1 LTTRDLYEVLGVTHG
16 ASQDEIKSAYR
27 RLARQHHPDVNPN
40 DPTAEEKFKEIGYA
54 YNILSD
60 PEKRSRYDQFGIV
73 EDMPQDPFFAGSASV
88 MDIFDMFFGGMQG
101 ATRGGGRR
109 GQNGADLQTRVEIS
123 LEEVVTGAHR
133 DITVSR
139 MKACSECHGSGSEGG
154 VAPETCP
161 QCGGAGVM
169 TRMQNTFIGTV
180 RTSVTCP
187 TCGGTGAV
195 ITKPCP
201 KCKGR
206 KQIGEKATIGVDI
219 PAGVESGTSMQVTGE
234 GNEGLDGGR
243 SGDLYVGIIV
253 KDDSRF
259 ERDRQDL
266 HTRVDVTFA
275 QASLGDE
282 ITIQGVGE
290 EHKVELPSG
299 VQPGEMLSIKGGGLP
314 PLHGGRRGTL
324 YAHVNVVIPKK
335 LNEQQREL
343 IVKLADAGGEPIPKG
358 DKAGGVLGLFKKK
371 GK

>member
-1 LTTRDLYEVLGVTHG
+1 MTTRDLYEVLGVARG
-16 ASQDEIKSAYR
+16 ASAEEIKSAYR

-40 DPTAEEKFKEIGYA
+40 EPEAEEKFKEIGYA
-54 YNILSD
+54 YNVLSD
-60 PEKRSRYDQFGIV
+60 PEKRARYDQFGV
-73 EDMPQDPFFAGSASV
+73 VDDMPQDPFFAGSASFT
-88 MDIFDMFFGGMQG
+88 DIFDLFFGGMQG
-101 ATRGGGRR
+101 ARSGRR
-109 GQNGADLQTRVEIS
+109 GQDGADLQTRVEIT
-123 LEEVVTGAHR
+123 LEEVVEGAHR
-133 DITVSR
+133 EVTISR
-139 MKACSECHGSGSEGG
+139 MIACSECHGSGSEGG
-154 VAPETCP
+154 TAPETCK

-187 TCGGTGAV
+187 SCGGSGAV

-206 KQIGEKATIGVDI
+206 KQIAEKATIPVDI

-234 GNEGLDGGR
+234 GNQGLGGGR
-243 SGDLYVGIIV
+243 AGDLYVGIV
-253 KDDSRF
+253 VREDSRF

-282 ITIQGVGE
+282 IAIGGVGE
-290 EHKVELPSG
+290 DHKVDLPQG

-324 YAHVNVVIPKK
+324 YAHVNVIVPKK
-335 LNEQQREL
+335 LNEEQKEL
-343 IVKLADAGGEPIPKG
+343 IVKLAEASGEPIPKG
-358 DKAGGVLGLFKKK
+358 DKGILGGLFKKK
-371 GK
+371 AKG

>member
-1 LTTRDLYEVLGVTHG
+1 MTTRDLYEVLGVPRG
-16 ASQDEIKSAYR
+16 AGQDEIKSAYR

-40 DPTAEEKFKEIGYA
+40 DPSAEEKFKEIGHA
-54 YNILSD
+54 YNVLSD
-60 PEKRSRYDQFGIV
+60 PEKRARYDQFGIV
-73 EDMPQDPFFAGSASV
+73 EDMPQDPFFAGSASFT
-88 MDIFDMFFGGMQG
+88 DIFDMFFGGMAG
-101 ATRGGGRR
+101 ARPGRR
-109 GQNGADLQTRVEIS
+109 VGQNGSDLQTRVELS
-123 LEEVVTGAHR
+123 LEEVVLGAHR
-133 DITVSR
+133 DVTVSR
-139 MKACSECHGSGSEGG
+139 MIACPECHGSGSEGG
-154 VAPETCP
+154 VAPETCS

-187 TCGGTGAV
+187 TCGGIGAV

-243 SGDLYVGIIV
+243 SGDLYVGIVV
-253 KDDSRF
+253 KDDPRF

-282 ITIQGVGE
+282 VVIAGVGE
-290 EHKVELPSG
+290 EHKVDLPAG

-324 YAHVNVVIPKK
+324 YAHVNVQVPQK
-335 LNEQQREL
+335 LNDEQKGL
-343 IVKLADAGGEPIPKG
+343 IVKLAEASGEPIPKG
-358 DKAGGVLGLFKKK
+358 EKGGGVLGLFKKK